1 MKTAVILL
9 FVSSWFP
16 LMCSFV
22 HLLPDRVCLRSWHQR
37 PLTCDLFMFWLNI
50 SWRAG
55 SWKRR
60 WSSETGRPSSPTSWG
75 SVKSARGEGK
85 KGWREIRKKQK
96 LQSDLWCEMLQG
108 HLLKMKLGQE
118 CKACSLWFNRLVH
131 SFLQVLKICYLT
143 QQILERLGGPH
154 ISGRGVLWHLWYNQL
169 PCPAQLPRLHWLR
182 TQPDL
187 PGKDVHWAHVSNKS
201 FTWIRF
207 KLSENFRSNY
217 EKRL

>member
-1 MKTAVILL
+1 MFEVLTSEA
-9 FVSSWFP
+9 SY
-16 LMCSFV
+16 
-22 HLLPDRVCLRSWHQR
+22 LRSLHV
-37 PLTCDLFMFWLNI
+37 LTEHFMESRELEETMIIRDRKTLFSNI
-50 SWRAG
+50 LRIREVSE
-55 SWKRR
+55 R
-60 WSSETGRPSSPTSWG
+60 W
-75 SVKSARGEGK
+75 GK

-96 LQSDLWCEMLQG
+96 LQSDLWCEVLQG

-154 ISGRGVLWHLWYNQL
+154 ISGRGVLWHLWYNKL

-187 PGKDVHWAHVSNKS
+187 PGKDVHWAHVSNQS

-207 KLSENFRSNY
+207 KLSENFHSNY
-217 EKRL
+217 EKGL